1 MKHVKPFL
9 LVLVLGFSLSVLPAF
24 ASDDGSDATCPKCGQ
39 GQMTATAVQAGEWE
53 MTGKVPC
60 IHNDPWALDEAQK
73 RTIQTTY
80 TCDQCGYTHVLQ
92 TEETRA
98 VHRKE

>member
-1 MKHVKPFL
+1 MKYAP
-9 LVLVLGFSLSVLPAF
+9 SLAAGLALALTLSLPAF
-24 ASDDGSDATCPKCGQ
+24 ASDDGRDAVCPRCGQ
-39 GQMTATAVQAGEWE
+39 GQMVLTGTSYSEWE
-53 MTGKVPC
+53 MTGKTPC

-73 RTIQTTY
+73 RTAQSTY
-80 TCDQCGYTHVLQ
+80 TCDACGYTSTLS